1 MSILI
6 FCQNMGGAVSLVA
19 ANAIFS
25 NTLRRELAERV
36 TQIGVDPE
44 VIVGS
49 GARSVRQIVSGS
61 ALRPVLEAYS
71 NSIDTV
77 MYLGIAVSIMAFAF
91 GWGLGFKDIRKE
103 KQKVEAEKVGNN
115 GVSAGSDTERGEVS
129 AAGKK

>member
-36 TQIGVDPE
+36 SEIGVDPE

-49 GARSVRQIVSGS
+49 GARSVRQIVSGN

-71 NSIDTV
+71 NSIDAV